1 DFADQHPEFQEDF
14 RDEIARAM
22 ETARTLPLIRN
33 QYDSFVSDMVY
44 VRDENVPTFAQAIE
58 HFSEALEIVMSV
70 RADYNLPESSWG
82 PSD

>member
-1 DFADQHPEFQEDF
+1 
-14 RDEIARAM
+14 
-22 ETARTLPLIRN
+22 
-33 QYDSFVSDMVY
+33 MVY